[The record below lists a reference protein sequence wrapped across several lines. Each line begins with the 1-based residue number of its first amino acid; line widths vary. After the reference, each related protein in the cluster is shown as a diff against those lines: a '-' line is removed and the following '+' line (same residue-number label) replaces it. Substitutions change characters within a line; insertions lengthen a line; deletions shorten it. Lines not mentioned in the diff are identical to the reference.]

1 MTITFGLIGSSSN
14 ETALHAESFEACEGA
29 VLHGMYDTNCITT
42 VKIAAVTRAFVYTD
56 LTALLQRTE
65 IDAVWIASSLA
76 ERPRHAIQAAK
87 AGKHIIIEQPIAAT
101 LAEAD
106 MVIEA
111 CSRHG
116 VVLSIAAPN
125 RFQPSIVRMKEA
137 LENGIFGKLNHM
149 NFTIR
154 RSADSTPE
162 HSISSSLTPSPSL
175 LPGEIRLDAPAVLQE
190 ASHHLDLMLWLAGD
204 VLEVSAYKDSRRSQ
218 LLSEDTLAA
227 RCRFRSGAI
236 GIFQAASTVIPG
248 ADEDVAALFGDRGT
262 ALLGGEGA
270 ASILRWN
277 VRVDSSRPE
286 LHLLPDAGQTGTSKG
301 GGSLG
306 VLQDMVEALRTGR
319 DPAVTGA
326 QGRRTLALLLSI
338 QEVTGSAG
346 AASAT
351 SARDARIG

>member
-14 ETALHAESFEACEGA
+14 ETASHAESFEACEGA
-29 VLHGMYDTNCITT
+29 ILHGIYDTNCINT
-42 VKIAAVTRAFVYTD
+42 VKVAAGTRAFVYTD
-56 LTALLQRTE
+56 LSALLQQAE

-76 ERPRHAIQAAK
+76 ERPYHAVQAAK
-87 AGKHIIIEQPIAAT
+87 AGKHIIMEQPIAAT
-101 LAEAD
+101 LTEAD

-116 VVLSIAAPN
+116 VVLSVAAPN

-154 RSADSTPE
+154 RS
-162 HSISSSLTPSPSL
+162 
-175 LPGEIRLDAPAVLQE
+175 GRLDASAVLQE
-190 ASHHLDLMLWLAGD
+190 ASHHLDLMLWMAGD
-204 VLEVSAYKDSRRSQ
+204 VLEVSPYKDSRRSQ
-218 LLSEDTLAA
+218 LLSENTLTA

-286 LHLLPDAGQTGTSKG
+286 LHLIPDAGRTGTSN
-301 GGSLG
+301 GSLG

-338 QEVTGSAG
+338 QEVTCSTLAST
-346 AASAT
+346 AASV
-351 SARDARIG
+351 RDARIG